1 MYNNNNNN
9 NDTFSED
16 SVSYRQRQQCQRKS
30 NQNSTTNLFREASY
44 NNNKPK
50 NLIDQGTIESYKTH
64 ILNFIR
70 NATPIAIGNLL
81 QQPARWII
89 IYTAGHLGSTTL
101 AGISLAQTF
110 ENASIYIS
118 IYALESA
125 ISTLCAQTWTA
136 AKDKSLTGVH
146 LQRGLILFGF
156 MCIFP
161 VAMTWYTASYTL
173 GFLQEDKEIIHQ
185 AELYLRYQFPGFIA
199 LGIYTFLQV
208 FLEAQGV
215 MSALTFAIIISLPFN
230 VLFNYILVWS
240 ELFSMGVSGIST
252 ALTLTSILILGT
264 MVIYII
270 YIQGSEG
277 WPKRNKFRHNNSI
290 VIFQDWAPL
299 IRLYLPSC
307 FVQCCNACVQEITIL
322 VTSYLGKTELA
333 AQAIL
338 LRTHLTIFAFGYAIQ
353 IVTANRIG
361 NAIGSGSVMNTR
373 RVVFSGALVATVI
386 ALFILCSLIISR
398 DAYPYLF
405 TKDQLVAQAITDVIP
420 VFSVTQVINMFSAL
434 GTGTLAGLGYQKI
447 TAATMFVTYFI
458 LVGPLGYWAIA
469 SDWIQCSLGML
480 WAGTA
485 VGHVLVT
492 MAQLSYIGMLDWSME
507 IQKVHKRIRIDTSQ
521 QNQEHNNDNTIENE
535 PSSLNQTTYYGSTA
549 LTHATTTS

>member
-9 NDTFSED
+9 NTFSED
-16 SVSYRQRQQCQRKS
+16 SVSYRQRQQHQRKS
-30 NQNSTTNLFREASY
+30 NRNPTTYLFHEESS
-44 NNNKPK
+44 NNNKLK
-50 NLIDQGTIESYKTH
+50 NIVDQETIESYKTH
-64 ILNFIR
+64 IFSFIQ

-136 AKDKSLTGVH
+136 AKDKSLTGIH

-161 VAMTWYTASYTL
+161 IAITWYTASYTL
-173 GFLQEDKEIIHQ
+173 GFLQEDKEIVHQ

-208 FLEAQGV
+208 FLEAQGI

-240 ELFSMGVSGIST
+240 ELFSMGVSGISI
-252 ALTLTSILILGT
+252 ALTLTSILIFGI
-264 MVIYII
+264 MVIYIRF
-270 YIQGSEG
+270 IQGSKG
-277 WPKRNKFRHNNSI
+277 WPKLNKFRQNNSM

-361 NAIGSGSVMNTR
+361 NAIGSGSAMNTR
-373 RVVFSGALVATVI
+373 RVVFSGALVATII
-386 ALFILCSLIISR
+386 ALCILCFLILSR

-405 TKDQLVAQAITDVIP
+405 TEDHLVAQAIKDVIP

-434 GTGTLAGLGYQKI
+434 GTGTLSGLGYQKI
-447 TAATMFVTYFI
+447 TAASMFVTYFI

-469 SDWIQCSLGML
+469 NEWIQCSLGML
-480 WAGTA
+480 WTGTA
-485 VGHVLVT
+485 VGHVLVA
-492 MAQLSYIGMLDWSME
+492 MAQLSYIGMLDWSIE
-507 IQKVHKRIRIDTSQ
+507 LRKVHKRIRIDTSQ
-521 QNQEHNNDNTIENE
+521 QNQEHNNDNTIEND
-535 PSSLNQTTYYGSTA
+535 SSSFHQTTTYYGTTTA
-549 LTHATTTS
+549 THATITS